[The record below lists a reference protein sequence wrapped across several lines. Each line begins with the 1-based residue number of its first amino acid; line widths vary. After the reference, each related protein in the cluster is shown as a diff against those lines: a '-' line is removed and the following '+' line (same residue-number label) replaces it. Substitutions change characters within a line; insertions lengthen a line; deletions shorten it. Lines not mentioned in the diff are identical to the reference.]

1 MEKLFC
7 KTREEWR
14 EWLEANHDSVKEI
27 WLVYNKKHIK
37 KQSVYYD
44 EAVEEALCFG
54 WIDSTIKSIDDE
66 TYMQKYTPRNDN
78 SKWSL
83 VNKKRVEKLIHEGK
97 MTLAGMKKIE
107 KAKQNGNWEEAYTS
121 AKIMKIPDYL
131 EKSLK
136 TNPIAWKNFTSLAPS
151 YQNIYMGWVMTA
163 KRPETREKRI
173 LTVIERC
180 EKNLKPGML

>member
-121 AKIMKIPDYL
+121 AKIMKIPDYF
-131 EKSLK
+131 EKALQ
-136 TNPIAWKNFTSLAPS
+136 TNALAWKNFTGFAAS
-151 YQNIYMGWVMTA
+151 YQNIYMGWIMAA

-173 LTVIERC
+173 LAVIERC